1 MSGLDIKGMWETHCQ
16 SWTVKECGRPR
27 VGPGNGRVK
36 VTHSEGDDV
45 PPPSNNQGHR
55 QRQHDEV
62 ETQRQS
68 WAVKECGRPS
78 VTPGQ

>member
-1 MSGLDIKGMWETHCQ
+1 MSGLDIRGMWETQCQ

-55 QRQHDEV
+55 QRRTVLDSKGMW
-62 ETQRQS
+62 ETSCRSWKRKGQS
-68 WAVKECGRPS
+68 DAF
-78 VTPGQ
+78 